1 MFFQANVN
9 RSFTQMFQVKG
20 IGHLLLDMI
29 QEEGQ
34 LSILIYRKKMIL
46 KIKKMI
52 RQNIIQHR
60 KIMEGRQMKKM
71 KKIMIQAQET
81 ILQFLMM
88 MSMKICSKMTLMT
101 MMISSIL
108 STSFQNQMM
117 IQMSS
122 SMKKIKI
129 ENKDDYIDVE
139 VGLGT

>member
-52 RQNIIQHR
+52 RQIRQSR
-60 KIMEGRQMKKM
+60 KIMEGRQMKKT
-71 KKIMIQAQET
+71 KKIMI
-81 ILQFLMM
+81 
-88 MSMKICSKMTLMT
+88 
-101 MMISSIL
+101 
-108 STSFQNQMM
+108 
-117 IQMSS
+117 
-122 SMKKIKI
+122 
-129 ENKDDYIDVE
+129 
-139 VGLGT
+139 